1 MLQSWHRL
9 CTVHELSLPRAQASF
24 RSMREITVRW
34 ALSGAPLERRPLWVT
49 PDYRIFLETFSP
61 VYKPAYDFLIA
72 IAEPVSRPETIHE
85 YHLTMHSL
93 YAAVSVGLPTA
104 TIIEVLERLSKNTL
118 DTSLKD
124 FITNSTQNYGKV
136 RATCTSLPQ
145 CSTEGARARGR
156 SGTCACGAGPQ
167 PGCAVGICVLCVFC
181 AAGLCDAVAQHG
193 HRQDQS
199 LLKT

>member
-1 MLQSWHRL
+1 
-9 CTVHELSLPRAQASF
+9 
-24 RSMREITVRW
+24 MREITVRW

-136 RATCTSLPQ
+136 RAPCPLRLGATVFYRGSTCGQSQ
-145 CSTEGARARGR
+145 WHVCMRCRAAAGVCRG
-156 SGTCACGAGPQ
+156 GL
-167 PGCAVGICVLCVFC
+167 CAVRVC
-181 AAGLCDAVAQHG
+181 AAGLCDAVVHRG
-193 HRQDQS
+193 HRQDQG
-199 LLKT
+199 LLRT

>member
-1 MLQSWHRL
+1 MLHGIQLDSFVLMFVCLPSGGLLLPCTPFVTHSKL
-9 CTVHELSLPRAQASF
+9 CKLARHAAMPPRAC
-24 RSMREITVRW
+24 
-34 ALSGAPLERRPLWVT
+34 RPLWVT

-118 DTSLKD
+118 DAGLKA

-136 RATCTSLPQ
+136 WAPADTAAMQRIRICMRA
-145 CSTEGARARGR
+145 
-156 SGTCACGAGPQ
+156 
-167 PGCAVGICVLCVFC
+167 
-181 AAGLCDAVAQHG
+181 
-193 HRQDQS
+193 
-199 LLKT
+199 

>member
-1 MLQSWHRL
+1 MVDPSTCESA
-9 CTVHELSLPRAQASF
+9 CTSAMAAVHKHAPARVRAPVWPCSPLSLVTTDQ
-24 RSMREITVRW
+24 
-34 ALSGAPLERRPLWVT
+34 LSRCSGQQILSQVDLCRPLWVT

-118 DTSLKD
+118 DAGLKD

-136 RATCTSLPQ
+136 CPCLEMARCRSDHRHALPLPWQEVSATCVWNLVWVEPVCFAAKT
-145 CSTEGARARGR
+145 AR
-156 SGTCACGAGPQ
+156 
-167 PGCAVGICVLCVFC
+167 
-181 AAGLCDAVAQHG
+181 
-193 HRQDQS
+193 
-199 LLKT
+199 